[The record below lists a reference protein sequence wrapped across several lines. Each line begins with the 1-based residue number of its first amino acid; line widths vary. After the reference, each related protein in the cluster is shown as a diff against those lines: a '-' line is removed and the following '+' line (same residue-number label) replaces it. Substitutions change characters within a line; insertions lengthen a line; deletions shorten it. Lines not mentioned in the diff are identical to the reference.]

1 MVSGDAGF
9 DIFRH
14 HSGKGTDKG
23 EKKAGNLVSSH
34 VLWLTWLPVQVRLAA
49 PSEAALVG
57 ILMLVGWQLQPAAA
71 SLLVIVFGLVNVAAA
86 ALFGIFTL
94 GRDFC
99 FPAFVFSLI
108 EENVA
113 ALLNHGVDDS
123 HDLVYSSSD
132 VGTDEGLNRHV
143 LAGSLFSGTGE
154 QASGRVD
161 VPGKDNQQHAAAAI
175 VTICFFVKSLGAA
188 SYVVKME
195 HHAIVARVK
204 QHVALKSGVR
214 EDAFYL
220 VWEGR
225 VLRDGDT
232 LGCLVVVRDK
242 QLHMCSYLRGGV
254 GMGRQPQ
261 IFGQWVCQS
270 CGMGGCWPTRQ
281 SCFRCGA
288 PRRGGNGGQRPPRE
302 SHYPGQPSNQ
312 RLPINPTKRVL
323 RGFSGGTSQSPPKVL
338 PTGPVPSS
346 NQGLADP
353 ALILPLLQSLGLPE
367 EVLEAV
373 RARIATQKA
382 PKKVSREKELSLLR
396 AKTNVL
402 AQQITRLNKTV
413 LYHQEKLRENEGALS
428 TKQSEHAQLQ
438 VEFLDLTDKGFT
450 PTPSPFQTPPQ
461 SEHGACDEEGVSDV
475 PMEHTSSDSGAAGYA
490 ARPVVGT
497 AKKRRCLGSA
507 DVLNEVVEREI
518 AQLSTE
524 ETRRFQV
531 LFAQQAEKSKNME
544 EGTLEILRLQ
554 EEEAYERDSVLL
566 GSQG

>member
-1 MVSGDAGF
+1 MATHGGPCDYREIRSEGFLDQEGFGCCDAGRTACCDEVGLARLF
-9 DIFRH
+9 ED
-14 HSGKGTDKG
+14 
-23 EKKAGNLVSSH
+23 
-34 VLWLTWLPVQVRLAA
+34 LPA
-49 PSEAALVG
+49 
-57 ILMLVGWQLQPAAA
+57 ML
-71 SLLVIVFGLVNVAAA
+71 SVF
-86 ALFGIFTL
+86 
-94 GRDFC
+94 
-99 FPAFVFSLI
+99 FV
-108 EENVA
+108 VA
-113 ALLNHGVDDS
+113 ALAGCLPDCDFLDPPRH
-123 HDLVYSSSD
+123 VYSSSD

-143 LAGSLFSGTGE
+143 LTGSLFSGTGD

-175 VTICFFVKSLGAA
+175 GPICFFVKSLGGA

-195 HHAIVARVK
+195 HHATVARVK

-220 VWEGR
+220 VWEGS

-232 LGCLVVVRDK
+232 LGCLGVVLDT

-261 IFGQWVCQS
+261 IPGQWVCQS
-270 CGMGGCWPTRQ
+270 CAMGGCWPTRQ

-288 PRRGGNGGQRPPRE
+288 PRLGGNGGQRPPRE
-302 SHYPGQPSNQ
+302 SHYLGQPSNQ
-312 RLPINPTKRVL
+312 GLPSNPTKRVL
-323 RGFSGGTSQSPPKVL
+323 RSFNGGTSQSPPKVL

-346 NQGLADP
+346 NQGLAVP

-382 PKKVSREKELSLLR
+382 PKKVFREKQLSLLR
-396 AKTNVL
+396 AKIDVL

-413 LYHQEKLRENEGALS
+413 LYHQEKLRENEDALS

-438 VEFLDLTDKGFT
+438 VEFRDLTDKGFT
-450 PTPSPFQTPPQ
+450 PTPSPFHTPPQ
-461 SEHGACDEEGVSDV
+461 SDHGGEEGEACDEEGVPDV
-475 PMEHTSSDSGAAGYA
+475 PMEHTSSDSGAAGDA
-490 ARPVVGT
+490 ARPVAGT

-507 DVLNEVVEREI
+507 DVLSEVVEREI

-524 ETRRFQV
+524 EARRFQAS
-531 LFAQQAEKSKNME
+531 FAQQAEKSKNME
-544 EGTLEILRLQ
+544 EGTLEILHLQ